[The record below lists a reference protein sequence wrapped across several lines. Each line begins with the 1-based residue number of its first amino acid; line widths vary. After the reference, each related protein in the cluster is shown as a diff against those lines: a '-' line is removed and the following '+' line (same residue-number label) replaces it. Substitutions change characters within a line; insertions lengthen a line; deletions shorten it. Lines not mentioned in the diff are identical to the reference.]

1 MRKGVKY
8 FYQNVLDYRVHFGN
22 MLYKIDLKI
31 EAVLLYYLNKHLI
44 LFHIYSSNSHSK
56 MASKPVVLSVADWVV
71 PKIKYM
77 PPKVNERGGKSINI
91 ISAQTNRALAIS
103 TPMMMTWGVA
113 DFIGDN
119 GESDGKFSISLVF
132 PNDEYRKPSTDAFLQ
147 KLKDFENQILDDA
160 VKNSELW
167 WGEEMSREVCK
178 HTSFPSLK
186 YSKNKET
193 KKIDMT
199 KPPTIRA
206 KVPNYGG
213 KWNVEIYDTTNKQIF
228 PCENENLTPIDFVPK
243 QSNVACVLQ
252 CGGIWIGGKGWGVTW
267 KLIQCVVKPRE
278 VVSIYGK
285 CHIQLSE
292 DERGLIEGQQINED
306 EDVDEPIVAV
316 QPKPA
321 VKAAFAPVPTP
332 VPVPTLV
339 PTPVPTPAPVPV
351 PVAKA
356 FDTSAA
362 DSDDEAVVE
371 VNDEP
376 EEEAVEEPAPVVA
389 AAAPVAA
396 KKVIKK
402 AAPVPA
408 PVPVASTEPA
418 PTAAKKIVKKKVV

>member
-1 MRKGVKY
+1 
-8 FYQNVLDYRVHFGN
+8 
-22 MLYKIDLKI
+22 
-31 EAVLLYYLNKHLI
+31 
-44 LFHIYSSNSHSK
+44 
-56 MASKPVVLSVADWVV
+56 MASKPVVLTVADWIV

-91 ISAQTNRALAIS
+91 ISAQTNRGLAIS
-103 TPMMMTWGVA
+103 TPMMMTWGVS

-119 GESDGKFSISLVF
+119 GESDGKFSISLNF

-186 YSKNKET
+186 YSKNKDT
-193 KKIDMT
+193 KKIDPT
-199 KPPTIRA
+199 KAPSIRA
-206 KVPNYGG
+206 KVPFYSG

-228 PCENENLTPIDFVPK
+228 PCENDNLTPMDFVPK
-243 QSNVACVLQ
+243 LSNVACVLQ

-292 DERGLIEGQQINED
+292 DERGQIDSQQINED
-306 EDVDEPIVAV
+306 VDPEVDEEPVVAV
-316 QPKPA
+316 QPKVA
-321 VKAAFAPVPTP
+321 AKATLA
-332 VPVPTLV
+332 PTLATAQV
-339 PTPVPTPAPVPV
+339 ATPAPA
-351 PVAKA
+351 AKA

-362 DSDDEAVVE
+362 DSDDEAANEIE

-376 EEEAVEEPAPVVA
+376 DEEAVEEPVPVPA
-389 AAAPVAA
+389 AATVVAAPVAA
-396 KKVIKK
+396 KKIIKK
-402 AAPVPA
+402 AAPVVVSAAPA
-408 PVPVASTEPA
+408 PAPAPAAAVAAEPA

>member
-1 MRKGVKY
+1 M
-8 FYQNVLDYRVHFGN
+8 F
-22 MLYKIDLKI
+22 YKIDLKI
-31 EAVLLYYLNKHLI
+31 EAVLLYHSNKHLT

-206 KVPNYGG
+206 KVTNYSG

-306 EDVDEPIVAV
+306 EDVEEPIV
-316 QPKPA
+316 A

-332 VPVPTLV
+332 VPT
-339 PTPVPTPAPVPV
+339 PTPA

-362 DSDDEAVVE
+362 DSDDEAAVDE
-371 VNDEP
+371 PAADEP
-376 EEEAVEEPAPVVA
+376 EEEAVEEPAPVVVA
-389 AAAPVAA
+389 SAVAPVAA

-408 PVPVASTEPA
+408 PVPIASTEPA
-418 PTAAKKIVKKKVV
+418 PTAAKKVVKKKAV